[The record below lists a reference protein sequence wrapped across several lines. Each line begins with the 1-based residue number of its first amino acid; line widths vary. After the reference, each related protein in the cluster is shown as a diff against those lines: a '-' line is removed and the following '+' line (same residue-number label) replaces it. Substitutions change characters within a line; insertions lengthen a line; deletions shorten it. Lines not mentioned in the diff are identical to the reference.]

1 MNKICRMTCIFL
13 SVIIMLSVAFDTTF
27 GVSAAASRAY
37 INGTNV
43 RIRSESALNSATLD
57 DSTILCTV
65 SNVYVTVNGEKKGA
79 NGYTWYNVTYNGI
92 TGYIRNADYVILIDS
107 SVDKTFEEQL
117 AAFPESYRSYLRD
130 LHAIYPNWKFYADN
144 INMTLDKAV
153 SLELVRKV
161 TDLKSLSWRS
171 MDLGS
176 YDWGTGKWVSLE
188 NGRWHYV
195 SREVIKYYMDPRNFL
210 NASYICTFMLQNNNS
225 SAENEEALKK
235 VVKGTFLES
244 GYYDPNDTAYGG
256 SYINVLIEAAK
267 SSGVNPCILA
277 SGIIQEQGRTG
288 STKIISGTYSGY
300 EGYYN
305 FFNIGANGENPTLNG
320 LVRAKNEGWNARSKS
335 IIEGAK
341 FWREKYIDKG
351 QNTYF
356 YMNYNIKNTDKLWH
370 QYATAVHDSASKGY
384 NVSMAYAE
392 LKSAELDFYIPVYSD
407 MPSTVS
413 PLPDKTENLNN
424 YYFNSISVEG
434 LTNSFNRFTYNYN
447 LHVSD
452 DKIVSVSVPGGA
464 SYVGVPYFYLN
475 PGENRV
481 ALTVKAQTGYTND
494 YIIDVLADKACVL
507 YVDSGAGITPI
518 GPNPDPTPPPQIMR
532 GDTNGDGKI
541 NGRDAANVQ
550 MHILEVKLLTG
561 NAFSGG
567 DTNKDGI
574 INGRDAANIQMD
586 ILGIKPLTQ

>member
-1 MNKICRMTCIFL
+1 MNKISRLTCVFL
-13 SVIIMLSVAFDTTF
+13 SVIIITSVAFGSTF

-176 YDWGTGKWVSLE
+176 YDWGDGDTGKWVSLE
-188 NGRWHYV
+188 KGRWYYV

-210 NASYICTFMLQNNNS
+210 NASYIYIFMQQNYDPVRQT
-225 SAENEEALKK
+225 EEGLRK
-235 VVKGTFLES
+235 VISGTFLEK
-244 GYYDPNDTAYGG
+244 GYGG
-256 SYINVLIEAAK
+256 DNDAYVKDIMAAA
-267 SSGVNPCILA
+267 SSSKVNPYILA
-277 SGIIQEQGRTG
+277 GTIIQEQGVNGT
-288 STKIISGTYSGY
+288 SDLISGNYSGY

-305 FFNIGANGENPTLNG
+305 FFNISANGENPTLNG
-320 LVRAKNEGWNARSKS
+320 LKYAKDKGWNTRSKA
-335 IIEGAK
+335 IAGGAQ
-341 FWREKYIDKG
+341 FCGNSYVSTG

-356 YMNYNIKNTDKLWH
+356 YMNYNIKEPDRIWH

-384 NVSMAYAE
+384 NVSKTYAD
-392 LKSAELDFYIPVYSD
+392 LKTAELDFLIPVYKD
-407 MPSTVS
+407 MPSSVS
-413 PLPDKTENLNN
+413 EIPPKNDKLNN
-424 YYFNSISVEG
+424 YYFNSISVSG
-434 LTNSFNRFTYNYN
+434 LTPSFDRFTYSYD
-447 LHVSD
+447 LKVSGD
-452 DKIVSVSVPGGA
+452 TTVSITVPSGA
-464 SYVGVPYFYLN
+464 SYTGAANYKLKK
-475 PGENRV
+475 GSNRIT
-481 ALTVKAQTGYTND
+481 LSVKSQTGYTNG
-494 YIIDVLADKACVL
+494 YVIDVEADKDCVL
-507 YVDSGAGITPI
+507 YVDTSGKTPAVI
-518 GPNPDPTPPPQIMR
+518 CGDTNDDGKINGRDLANVQMHILGVKLLSGNGFSG

-541 NGRDAANVQ
+541 NGRDLANVQ
-550 MHILEVKLLTG
+550 MHILGVKLLG
-561 NAFSGG
+561 
-567 DTNKDGI
+567 
-574 INGRDAANIQMD
+574 
-586 ILGIKPLTQ
+586 

>member
-176 YDWGTGKWVSLE
+176 YDWGDGDTGKWVSLE
-188 NGRWHYV
+188 KGRWYYV

-210 NASYICTFMLQNNNS
+210 NASYIYIFMQQNYDPVRQT
-225 SAENEEALKK
+225 EEGLRK
-235 VVKGTFLES
+235 VISGTFLEK
-244 GYYDPNDTAYGG
+244 GYGG
-256 SYINVLIEAAK
+256 DNDAYVKDIMAAA
-267 SSGVNPCILA
+267 SSSKVNPYILA
-277 SGIIQEQGRTG
+277 GTIIQEQGVNGT
-288 STKIISGTYSGY
+288 SDLISGNYSGY

-305 FFNIGANGENPTLNG
+305 FFNISANGENPTLNG
-320 LVRAKNEGWNARSKS
+320 LKYAKDKGWNTRSKA
-335 IIEGAK
+335 IAGGAQ
-341 FWREKYIDKG
+341 FCGNSYVSTG

-356 YMNYNIKNTDKLWH
+356 YMNYNIKEPDRIWH

-384 NVSMAYAE
+384 NVSKTYAD
-392 LKSAELDFYIPVYSD
+392 LKTAELDFLIPVYKD
-407 MPSTVS
+407 MPSSVS
-413 PLPDKTENLNN
+413 EIPPKNDKLNN
-424 YYFNSISVEG
+424 YYFNSISVPG
-434 LTNSFNRFTYNYN
+434 LTPSFDRFTYSYD
-447 LHVSD
+447 LKVSGD
-452 DKIVSVSVPGGA
+452 TTVSITVPSGA
-464 SYVGVPYFYLN
+464 SYTGAANYKLKKGN
-475 PGENRV
+475 NRIT
-481 ALTVKAQTGYTND
+481 LSVKSQTGYTNG
-494 YIIDVLADKACVL
+494 YVIDVEADKDCVL
-507 YVDSGAGITPI
+507 YVDTSGKTPAVI
-518 GPNPDPTPPPQIMR
+518 CGDTNDDGKINGRDLANVQMHILGVKLLSGNGFSG

-541 NGRDAANVQ
+541 TGRDLANVQ
-550 MHILEVKLLTG
+550 MHILGVKQL
-561 NAFSGG
+561 N
-567 DTNKDGI
+567 
-574 INGRDAANIQMD
+574 
-586 ILGIKPLTQ
+586 